1 MSVFKKE
8 NLNMRAEKT
17 VVVKS
22 PEKQTQQLLHGQ
34 SFPRTEKKFMVYFYL
49 GRLKCPFIL

>member
-8 NLNMRAEKT
+8 NLNMRAEKS
-17 VVVKS
+17 VDVKS
-22 PEKQTQQLLHGQ
+22 PEKQTQQLPHGQ
-34 SFPRTEKKFMVYFYL
+34 SFPRTEKKFILYFDV